1 MSPYASHL
9 FARTEELGI
18 DEADVEYHRFPI
30 VDRRI
35 PRSREYMYEVLE
47 VLKDNERRGRICAV
61 HCRGGI
67 GRTGMVIGCW
77 LVQSGL
83 AKSGE
88 DALKAIAVKWRTVE
102 KCTRFPHSP
111 ETGPQFEFVKN
122 FQPLRRVS

>member
-35 PRSREYMYEVLE
+35 PRNREAMYEVLE

-61 HCRGGI
+61 HCRGGAFN
-67 GRTGMVIGCW
+67 TLLS
-77 LVQSGL
+77 LVPFILLTS
-83 AKSGE
+83 
-88 DALKAIAVKWRTVE
+88 
-102 KCTRFPHSP
+102 F
-111 ETGPQFEFVKN
+111 
-122 FQPLRRVS
+122 